1 MCNIKLLTKHLLEV
15 LKIKIL
21 KQINFF
27 FRFSVTKIL
36 NIKNMLPLNL
46 MEQQLLFRTLNFS
59 LEALANRILFFHLG
73 NNIH

>member
-36 NIKNMLPLNL
+36 NIKNVASKSYGATITFQNFK
-46 MEQQLLFRTLNFS
+46 LLFGGIS
-59 LEALANRILFFHLG
+59 
-73 NNIH
+73 

>member
-59 LEALANRILFFHLG
+59 LEALANRIIFFFT
-73 NNIH
+73 

>member
-59 LEALANRILFFHLG
+59 LEALANRILFT
-73 NNIH
+73 

>member
-27 FRFSVTKIL
+27 LRFSVTKIP
-36 NIKNMLPLNL
+36 NIKNVLPLNL
-46 MEQQLLFRTLNFS
+46 MEQQLFSRALNFP
-59 LEALANRILFFHLG
+59 LEVLANKIFFT
-73 NNIH
+73 